1 MPRETQVNMAPGVYP
16 FSISRGQPLGRAP
29 FSHHLK
35 FQVLLAVVMAILPAV
50 EAAVGRL
57 PVSEQNGWK
66 AQTALTLARTMD
78 AEPNASIARELRS
91 VMNDLEAG
99 NIAET
104 GDFLDEL
111 ASRRESKSTG

>member
-1 MPRETQVNMAPGVYP
+1 MAV
-16 FSISRGQPLGRAP
+16 FAS
-29 FSHHLK
+29 
-35 FQVLLAVVMAILPAV
+35 V
-50 EAAVGRL
+50 EAAIARL
-57 PVSEQNGWK
+57 PVGERDGWK